1 MLALLVNPD
10 VTTAWTWADLLVS
23 ERIPCEI
30 TPSGAD
36 ALSHARSLTYDVILA
51 APCLGDMS
59 AITLAERSARLSRPV
74 PLVIWGDRIAP
85 DLITRVFASDVT
97 DFCNGAAHIAEVV
110 ARLQIATSRVE
121 KPTTD
126 IRMLKVGSTINLKTG
141 DVTIGEK
148 TGRLTPKEAAILD
161 ALIQGGGRV
170 LSKQEILNAA
180 YGHLDQPE
188 LKIVDV
194 FVSKIR
200 KALGGPAM
208 IETVW
213 GRGYRF
219 NGEWA

>member
-10 VTTAWTWADLLVS
+10 VTTAWTWADLLAS

-51 APCLGDMS
+51 APNLGDMS
-59 AITLAERSARLSRPV
+59 AITLAKRASQLSRPV
-74 PLVIWGDRIAP
+74 PLVIWGDRFAP
-85 DLITRVFASDVT
+85 NLITAAFAGGVT

-110 ARLQIATSRVE
+110 ARLRAAVE
-121 KPTTD
+121 KAKQPTLEP
-126 IRMLKVGSTINLKTG
+126 RVLKDGATINLETG
-141 DVTIGEK
+141 EVTIEGK
-148 TGRLTPKEAAILD
+148 TERLTPRQAAIL
-161 ALIQGGGRV
+161 AVLIRAGGRV
-170 LSKQEILNAA
+170 LSKQEILDAA